1 MGIWGRLGNV
11 VKSYINDSIDD
22 RGSTYK
28 SGKTKGASFSG
39 DPDVDAAFD
48 EINDFLKGSWQKAEE
63 NGGSGKGTSFRER
76 TTVPLEVQKDLAEL
90 GLSPKANLAE
100 CKASYKALL
109 KTQHPDR
116 HAQNSAA
123 MKKATE
129 KTARLN
135 ASYSRLE
142 KWFKV

>member
-11 VKSYINDSIDD
+11 VKSYINDSINDS
-22 RGSTYK
+22 GSTYK
-28 SGKTKGASFSG
+28 NSKTDRGSFSG

-48 EINDFLKGSWQKAEE
+48 ELNDFLKGSWQKAEE

-76 TTVPLEVQKDLAEL
+76 TAIPEEVQKDFAEL
-90 GLSPKANLAE
+90 GLSSKANLAE
-100 CKASYKALL
+100 CKAAYKALL
-109 KTQHPDR
+109 KTHHPDR